1 MTRLR
6 SIAFAAALA
15 SAVSCTP
22 PAGAP
27 ATGAPAPE
35 GARTAATANVR
46 SSLTLKSG
54 APAVPE
60 APVADSPRRTPV
72 VRAVQ
77 KASPSVVNISS
88 ERLVRTVYND
98 EMMSVRQEMLDQFF
112 RGFFNQDDRTP
123 RMKRTHSLG
132 SGVIIDE
139 NGYILTN
146 YHVIDRAETV
156 TVMLNDGETHYARF
170 VAGDEVNDLAL
181 IKIDVP
187 AGRKLTPA
195 EFADDYDLLLGEP
208 VIAMGNPYGLS
219 HTVSVGVLSATNRE
233 ATWRGQVLYRDILQT
248 DAAVNPGS
256 SGGPLLN
263 VEGKLIG
270 VNVAIFQDAQNI
282 GFAVPVRR
290 ARALLGRWMSPQIT
304 RNLWLGMDMIWQA
317 GRIVV
322 TYVEPGGAAEAA
334 GIRTGTIIDA
344 IAGHPANDLFA
355 VNRELLTLGE
365 GHSVSVS
372 WTLAGESH
380 SSNLKLVAVPA
391 SDANRLAQDR
401 LGLTFKMHAT
411 DIAPIRLQSCLPV
424 DGIRPGGPAARAGLT
439 PGRHVMRI
447 NETTIRSLDDVA
459 VALAA
464 VKSGEPVL
472 LTLVDFTEQ
481 ESQILAH
488 LSAVQI
494 VAD

>member
-1 MTRLR
+1 MPGTDVTARASSNAAVR
-6 SIAFAAALA
+6 STLSLKPPAPG
-15 SAVSCTP
+15 VSETP
-22 PAGAP
+22 PP
-27 ATGAPAPE
+27 
-35 GARTAATANVR
+35 
-46 SSLTLKSG
+46 
-54 APAVPE
+54 
-60 APVADSPRRTPV
+60 DSPRRTPV

-98 EMMSVRQEMLDQFF
+98 EMMSVRQELLDQFF
-112 RGFFNQDDRTP
+112 RGFFAQDERAQ
-123 RMKRTHSLG
+123 RMKTTHSLG

-146 YHVIDRAETV
+146 YHVIDRADTV
-156 TVMLNDGETHYARF
+156 TVMLNDGHTLYAKF
-170 VAGDEVNDLAL
+170 VAGDEINDLAL

-187 AGRKLTPA
+187 DGRKLTPA
-195 EFADDYDLLLGEP
+195 EFADDFDLLLGEP

-282 GFAVPVRR
+282 GFALPVRR

-304 RNLWLGMDMIWQA
+304 RNLWLGMDVIWQA

-322 TYVEPGGAAEAA
+322 TYVEPASTAASA
-334 GIRTGTIIDA
+334 GIRTGAIIDA

-365 GHSVSVS
+365 GQSVAVS
-372 WTLAGESH
+372 WTLDNQSH
-380 SSNLKLVAVPA
+380 SSNLKLVATPI
-391 SDANRLAQDR
+391 SDANRLAQER
-401 LGLTFKMHAT
+401 IGLTFKMNAT
-411 DIAPIRLQSCLPV
+411 DIAPIRFQSCLPV
-424 DGIRPGGPAARAGLT
+424 ESTRPNGPAALAGLT
-439 PGRHVMRI
+439 PGRYVTRI
-447 NETTIRSLDDVA
+447 NDTTIRSLDDVA
-459 VALAA
+459 TALAT
-464 VKSGEPVL
+464 VKGGEPVL

-481 ESQILAH
+481 ESLILAH
-488 LSAVQI
+488 LSAVQLL
-494 VAD
+494 AD